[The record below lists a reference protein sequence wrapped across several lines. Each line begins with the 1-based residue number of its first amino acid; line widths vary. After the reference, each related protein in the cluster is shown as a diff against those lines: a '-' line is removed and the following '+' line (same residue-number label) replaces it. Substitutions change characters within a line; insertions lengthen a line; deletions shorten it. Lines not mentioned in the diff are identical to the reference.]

1 MMLRFSLNLSV
12 EADALDAAIEAVI
25 KAGQLTRDLGGT
37 LAGSEVTKAIVA
49 QIHAAKVAA

>member
-1 MMLRFSLNLSV
+1 MLRFSLNLSV